1 LQFDLFCRSFGKGG
15 KMKVSLIAAL
25 DEERG
30 LGKGNELL
38 WRIPEDLKNFK
49 RLTMGHYV
57 LLGRKTF
64 ESIGR
69 PLPGR
74 TLMVL
79 TRKIKDESLSLD
91 PSIITV
97 HSVQEA
103 MDLARKNDEKE
114 LMVAGG
120 AQIYEQLIPFAQTL
134 YLTRIKGLKK
144 ADAYFPCFESEENPL
159 WVLHNSQ
166 DFKEGP
172 SWPSWSY
179 QVFKKV

>member
-1 LQFDLFCRSFGKGG
+1 
-15 KMKVSLIAAL
+15 MKISLIAAL
-25 DEERG
+25 DEKRG

-57 LLGRKTF
+57 LLGRKTY

-74 TLMVL
+74 TLLVL
-79 TRKIKDESLSLD
+79 TRKKDGDKIPLH
-91 PSIITV
+91 PSVIPV
-97 HSVQEA
+97 HSVEEG
-103 MDLARKNDEKE
+103 MELARRNAEKE

-120 AQIYEQLIPFAQTL
+120 AQVYKQLIPFAQTL
-134 YLTRIKGLKK
+134 YLTRIKGLKE
-144 ADAYFPCFESEENPL
+144 ADAFFPSFESEEKSSWILNE
-159 WVLHNSQ
+159 SK
-166 DFKEGP
+166 DFKEGA